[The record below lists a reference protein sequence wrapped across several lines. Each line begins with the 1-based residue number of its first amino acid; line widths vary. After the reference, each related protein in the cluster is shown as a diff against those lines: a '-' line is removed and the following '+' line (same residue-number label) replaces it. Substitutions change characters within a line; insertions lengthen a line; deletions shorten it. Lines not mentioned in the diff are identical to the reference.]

1 MVHVYAAAAALLLVG
16 GAAGA
21 QTVAT
26 PAQPAAVAPIA
37 APVTGQAVLRT
48 GTEVPLKLTEELTTK
63 GKKLKI
69 GQRVHLETAEPLL
82 VQGTTVVPAG
92 TPAVGELTEVRNK
105 GMWGK
110 SGHFAARLLYLTVD
124 GRQVRLSG
132 GFDDKGT
139 AGGIGATAVSA
150 LVFLP
155 AGFFMTG
162 TSAHLAVGTP
172 VKGFVDEDV
181 PLAFAAAAPAP
192 LAVTPVAATP
202 IVAAAA
208 AAPVAAA
215 VPVAAVAPAK

>member
-1 MVHVYAAAAALLLVG
+1 MIYLYAAAAALLLVG

-21 QTVAT
+21 QTGGAAGAQTVAV

-37 APVTGQAVLRT
+37 APMTGQAVLRT

-69 GQRVHLETAEPLL
+69 GQRIHLETAEPLL

-110 SGHFAARLLYLTVD
+110 SGHFAARLLYLTVN

-162 TSAHLAVGTP
+162 TSAHLAIGTP

-181 PLAFAAAAPAP
+181 
-192 LAVTPVAATP
+192 PVAATP

>member
-1 MVHVYAAAAALLLVG
+1 MIYMYAAAAALLLVG

-21 QTVAT
+21 QTVAA
-26 PAQPAAVAPIA
+26 PVQPEAVAPIA

-92 TPAVGELTEVRNK
+92 TPAMGELTEVRNK

-110 SGHFAARLLYLTVD
+110 SGHFAARLLYLTVN

-162 TSAHLAVGTP
+162 TSAHLAIGTP

-181 PLAFAAAAPAP
+181 PLAFAAAGPAP
-192 LAVTPVAATP
+192 LAVTPAAATP

-215 VPVAAVAPAK
+215 VPVAAVMPAK

>member
-1 MVHVYAAAAALLLVG
+1 MIHLYAAAAAVLLVG
-16 GAAGA
+16 GAARA
-21 QTVAT
+21 QTVAA
-26 PAQPAAVAPIA
+26 PAQPEAVAPIA

-110 SGHFAARLLYLTVD
+110 SGHFAARLLYLTVN

-162 TSAHLAVGTP
+162 TSAHLAIGTP

-192 LAVTPVAATP
+192 LAVTPAAATP

-208 AAPVAAA
+208 AAPVAAT

>member
-1 MVHVYAAAAALLLVG
+1 MIYLYAAAAALLLVG

-21 QTVAT
+21 QTVAA
-26 PAQPAAVAPIA
+26 PAQTAAVAPIA
-37 APVTGQAVLRT
+37 APMTGQAVLRT

-69 GQRVHLETAEPLL
+69 GQRIHLETAEPLL

-110 SGHFAARLLYLTVD
+110 SGHFAARLLYLTVN

-172 VKGFVDEDV
+172 VNGFVDEDV

-192 LAVTPVAATP
+192 LTVTPMVTTP

-208 AAPVAAA
+208 APVADA
-215 VPVAAVAPAK
+215 VPVSAVAPAK